1 MFREGAAA
9 KGIPSGSLVE
19 MVASPKANQWV
30 MAEMAVQAKK
40 SQLQVPFPVLNCH
53 A

>member
-40 SQLQVPFPVLNCH
+40 SQLQVRLPIPDCK